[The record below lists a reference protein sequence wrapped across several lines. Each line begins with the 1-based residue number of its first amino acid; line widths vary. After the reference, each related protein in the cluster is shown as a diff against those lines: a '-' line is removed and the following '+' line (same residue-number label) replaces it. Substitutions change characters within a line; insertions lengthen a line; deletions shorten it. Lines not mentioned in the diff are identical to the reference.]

1 MATQPSLKNVENGQF
16 NEISLSEAITQFKEA
31 TSQIYDA
38 VSLIGNA
45 SAATAKAQLQEGK
58 VKALELEGK
67 AEELVKARPLVTVGV
82 AFAAGWLL
90 SRFLQ
95 R

>member
-1 MATQPSLKNVENGQF
+1 MATQPSLKDVANGRL
-16 NEISLSEAITQFKEA
+16 NAVSVSDAINQFKEA
-31 TSQIYDA
+31 TTQIYDA

-45 SAATAKAQLQEGK
+45 SAAAAKTQLYEGK
-58 VKALELEGK
+58 VKALELEEK
-67 AEELVKARPLVTVGV
+67 AEELVKSRPLITVGV

-90 SRFLQ
+90 SRLLQ